1 MQNDSAKIAG
11 AFLLGGLVGAFV
23 ALLYAPK
30 TGKETRREISKVAKS
45 VKKNTTEFVED
56 TVDTINDFVDDMK
69 DRATYVIDKGA
80 DLTDSAKKEIIH
92 SIEYGQR
99 VIEKQRDRLVKAL
112 GM

>member
-30 TGKETRREISKVAKS
+30 TGKETRREISKVAKN
-45 VKKNTTEFVED
+45 VKRSTTEFVED
-56 TVDTINDFVDDMK
+56 TVDTIHDFVDDVK
-69 DRATYVIDKGA
+69 DRATYIVDKGT

-92 SIEYGQR
+92 SIEYGQK
-99 VIEKQRDRLVKAL
+99 VIEKQKDRIVKAL
-112 GM
+112 GI